1 MAEYTGSAMYVSFAG
16 TALSSRYKSFEASEE
31 VGLVDHS
38 AGADTAR
45 TYLKTLEDGTATLEL
60 LGEAGT
66 AGTALWNAVKKGN
79 EGSLIW
85 APEGTLATKQRHTVN
100 AIIKSRRRTTVHDD
114 VVKLTIE
121 FQFSG
126 AVTDDTY

>member
-1 MAEYTGSAMYVSFAG
+1 MAEYTGSGMYAKFGSTV
-16 TALSSRYKSFEASEE
+16 LSTRYKSFENSEE

-60 LGEAGT
+60 LAEAG
-66 AGTALWNAVKKGN
+66 GSALWTAVDIGT
-79 EGSLIW
+79 
-85 APEGTLATKQRHTVN
+85 EGTLEWAEEGTASTKQKHTANSIVKN
-100 AIIKSRRRTTVHDD
+100 RRRTTVHDD

-126 AVTDDTY
+126 AVTDSAYA